1 MLNIYV
7 DGSCRGNPGQGQY
20 RGVIQDGDKFKD
32 LFLTPVYPMTT
43 NNIMEYLALCKAI
56 MISKHYNQ
64 PVTIWSDSITAIS
77 WVKKKRL
84 KSSIERSS
92 ETETMWY
99 EIDTFNEYIK
109 NVDMDNITI
118 MKWDT
123 KSLGE
128 IPADFGRK

>member
-32 LFLTPVYPMTT
+32 LFSTPVYPMTT

-56 MISKHYNQ
+56 MISKYYNQ

-99 EIDTFNEYIK
+99 EIDTFSEYIK

-123 KSLGE
+123 KSKGE